1 LSIQMLCSLS
11 LLAKG
16 RSNDR
21 RYDRQISRRL
31 YKHADGYTRE
41 RRRSKKLKEQQN
53 LISDRMLE
61 LCAKE
66 DIDSVKTPFG
76 TLTRRV
82 YSSYWTSD
90 WDRMY
95 KFIAEN
101 EAYHLL
107 EKRIHNG
114 NMREFLEE
122 NPDVLPMGLQS
133 DRRYAVSVRKPTNK

>member
-1 LSIQMLCSLS
+1 MTDDTTGKLVAAYINMRTAIQE
-11 LLAKG
+11 K
-16 RSNDR
+16 
-21 RYDRQISRRL
+21 
-31 YKHADGYTRE
+31 E
-41 RRRSKKLKEQQN
+41 EEVKKLKEQQN
-53 LISDRMLE
+53 LISARMLE

-101 EAYHLL
+101 DAYHLL

>member
-1 LSIQMLCSLS
+1 MTDDTTGKLVAAYINMRTAIQE
-11 LLAKG
+11 K
-16 RSNDR
+16 
-21 RYDRQISRRL
+21 
-31 YKHADGYTRE
+31 E
-41 RRRSKKLKEQQN
+41 EEVKKLKEQQN

-122 NPDVLPMGLQS
+122 KP
-133 DRRYAVSVRKPTNK
+133 RRLTHGSAIRS

>member
-1 LSIQMLCSLS
+1 MTDDTTGKLVAAYINMRTAIQE
-11 LLAKG
+11 K
-16 RSNDR
+16 
-21 RYDRQISRRL
+21 
-31 YKHADGYTRE
+31 E
-41 RRRSKKLKEQQN
+41 EEVKKLKEQQN

-82 YSSYWTSD
+82 HSSYWTSD

-95 KFIAEN
+95 AFIAEN
-101 EAYHLL
+101 DAYHLL

>member
-1 LSIQMLCSLS
+1 MTDDTTGKLVAAYINMRTAIQE
-11 LLAKG
+11 K
-16 RSNDR
+16 
-21 RYDRQISRRL
+21 
-31 YKHADGYTRE
+31 E
-41 RRRSKKLKEQQN
+41 EEVKKLKEQQN

>member
-1 LSIQMLCSLS
+1 MTDDTTGKLVAAYINMRTAIQE
-11 LLAKG
+11 K
-16 RSNDR
+16 
-21 RYDRQISRRL
+21 
-31 YKHADGYTRE
+31 E
-41 RRRSKKLKEQQN
+41 EEVKKLKEQQN

-133 DRRYAVSVRKPTNK
+133 DRRYAVSVRKTN

>member
-1 LSIQMLCSLS
+1 MTDDTTGKLVAAYINMRTAIQE
-11 LLAKG
+11 K
-16 RSNDR
+16 
-21 RYDRQISRRL
+21 
-31 YKHADGYTRE
+31 E
-41 RRRSKKLKEQQN
+41 EEVKKLKEQQN
-53 LISDRMLE
+53 LISARMLE

>member
-1 LSIQMLCSLS
+1 MTDDTTGKLVAAYINMRTAIQE
-11 LLAKG
+11 K
-16 RSNDR
+16 
-21 RYDRQISRRL
+21 
-31 YKHADGYTRE
+31 E
-41 RRRSKKLKEQQN
+41 EEVKKLKEQQN
-53 LISDRMLE
+53 LISNRMLE

-95 KFIAEN
+95 EFIAEN
-101 EAYHLL
+101 DAYHLL

>member
-1 LSIQMLCSLS
+1 MTDDTTGKLVAAYINMRTAIQE
-11 LLAKG
+11 K
-16 RSNDR
+16 
-21 RYDRQISRRL
+21 
-31 YKHADGYTRE
+31 E
-41 RRRSKKLKEQQN
+41 EEVKKLKEQQN

-101 EAYHLL
+101 DAYHLL